1 MKEKMK
7 ALLKKILM
15 TREVEGDPVD
25 LTPGLKVSRVVD
37 ETGRR
42 LSFNEIAQNIL
53 EQKKLLK

>member
-7 ALLKKILM
+7 ALLKKLLM